1 MPHDTTVTALR
12 ALLEGRL
19 STGEAARLAHACDL
33 DGTMTGVHGVGLG
46 RNKYMQAEDGD
57 AWALV
62 AVIKQAID
70 PSNIINPGRMVNI
83 N

>member
-33 DGTMTGVHGVGLG
+33 DGTMTGEHGVGLG
-46 RNKYMQAEDGD
+46 RKKYMQAEDGD
-57 AWALV
+57 A
-62 AVIKQAID
+62 
-70 PSNIINPGRMVNI
+70 
-83 N
+83 